1 MSFLIFGKGS
11 KSKNLCKN
19 NRLGSCCGR
28 WVLIHYGAMRHISCF
43 ILFLTLIFGG
53 CSGEQMAVRAALTL
67 VEGQYASIQEEADP
81 DLAEKAIPANL
92 KMLEGFLKGD
102 EKNLT
107 LLHALSEGFCGYAF
121 SFVEETQPDRASAL
135 YLRGRDYALRALEVE
150 TGIKRIDKLG
160 LERFKKSLRKMTVK
174 NVPSLFWTG
183 QCWGGWL
190 MLSLDIP
197 NALADV
203 SKVELLMNLV
213 LELDETYHYAGPHL
227 FLGAFYGSRSKLL
240 GGDPEKARKHFIKS
254 LTLTSSRFLMSRVLY
269 AKTYAVQVQDRNLFE
284 DQLKAVIETP
294 SDILPEQRLAN
305 EVAKIKARRLLK
317 LLGELF

>member
-1 MSFLIFGKGS
+1 
-11 KSKNLCKN
+11 
-19 NRLGSCCGR
+19 
-28 WVLIHYGAMRHISCF
+28 
-43 ILFLTLIFGG
+43 
-53 CSGEQMAVRAALTL
+53 
-67 VEGQYASIQEEADP
+67 
-81 DLAEKAIPANL
+81 
-92 KMLEGFLKGD
+92 
-102 EKNLT
+102 
-107 LLHALSEGFCGYAF
+107 
-121 SFVEETQPDRASAL
+121 
-135 YLRGRDYALRALEVE
+135 
-150 TGIKRIDKLG
+150 
-160 LERFKKSLRKMTVK
+160 
-174 NVPSLFWTG
+174 
-183 QCWGGWL
+183 
-190 MLSLDIP
+190 
-197 NALADV
+197 
-203 SKVELLMNLV
+203 MNLV